1 MFRTTRIGLIASIGL
16 LISIPCATPAAQHHT
31 GYVHTLEDLRMAR
44 ALLQR
49 PDKVSTADGSQDEVS
64 LAISSID
71 GATSEIGKEA
81 PAGDKQPQD
90 APKFDTRMSWSARL
104 SMSFKM
110 LDRAMFDCSKEK
122 DNSGKS
128 DLQSRVLASIEQ
140 ARDRIRVAIDT
151 VNFDYSARN
160 MDTRN
165 D

>member
-1 MFRTTRIGLIASIGL
+1 MFRIKRMGLIASIGV
-16 LISIPCATPAAQHHT
+16 LISMPCATPAARHQT
-31 GYVHTLEDLRMAR
+31 AYVHTLEDLRMAR

-49 PDKVSTADGSQDEVS
+49 ANKISTADGSQDEVS
-64 LAISSID
+64 LAISNID
-71 GATSEIGKEA
+71 GAIAEINKEV
-81 PAGDKQPQD
+81 PTGDKQPE
-90 APKFDTRMSWSARL
+90 APKIDSRMHWSDRL

-122 DNSGKS
+122 GNSGKAE
-128 DLQSRVLASIEQ
+128 LQSRVLASIAQ
-140 ARDRIRVAIDT
+140 AHDRIRVAIDT

>member
-1 MFRTTRIGLIASIGL
+1 MFRTTRIGLIALTGL
-16 LISIPCATPAAQHHT
+16 LVSIACATPAAQHRT

-49 PDKVSTADGSQDEVS
+49 PDKVSTTDGTQDEVS
-64 LAISSID
+64 LAIGSID
-71 GATSEIGKEA
+71 GAIAEIDKEM
-81 PAGDKQPQD
+81 PAGDKQPD
-90 APKFDTRMSWSARL
+90 PPKFDTRMRWSARL
-104 SMSFKM
+104 SMSFRM

-122 DNSGKS
+122 DTSGKS
-128 DLQSRVLASIEQ
+128 ELQSRVLASIEQ
-140 ARDRIRVAIDT
+140 AHDRIRVAIDT

>member
-1 MFRTTRIGLIASIGL
+1 MFRITRMGLIASIGL
-16 LISIPCATPAAQHHT
+16 LISIPCATPAARHQT
-31 GYVHTLEDLRMAR
+31 AYVHTLEDLRMAR

-49 PDKVSTADGSQDEVS
+49 PDKVSTAEGSQDEVS
-64 LAISSID
+64 LAISNID
-71 GATSEIGKEA
+71 GAIAEINKEM
-81 PAGDKQPQD
+81 PPGSKQPQ
-90 APKFDTRMSWSARL
+90 APKFDARMHWSDRL

-128 DLQSRVLASIEQ
+128 ELQSRVLASIAQ
-140 ARDRIRVAIDT
+140 AHDRIRVAIDT
-151 VNFDYSARN
+151 VNFDYSTRN